1 MYEVNIRQ
9 VYTNC
14 THMQNFKKKIWSVHK
29 FKISLFINSK
39 IKIAI
44 ILKNMLEWDVH
55 NKII

>member
-1 MYEVNIRQ
+1 
-9 VYTNC
+9 
-14 THMQNFKKKIWSVHK
+14 MQNFKKKIWSVHK